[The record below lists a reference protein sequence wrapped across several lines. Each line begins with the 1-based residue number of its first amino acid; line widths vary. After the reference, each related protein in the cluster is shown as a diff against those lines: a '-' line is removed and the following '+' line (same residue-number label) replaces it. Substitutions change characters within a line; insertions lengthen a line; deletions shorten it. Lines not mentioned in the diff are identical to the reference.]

1 MKNKTKNV
9 LLIGSYN
16 PSRIRTGQYLS
27 PPLGIYRIASHL
39 EKKYIANVDVV
50 DPTLNYEE
58 TLNKIQEKKYD
69 LIGHSILHPT
79 LEEDLKLI
87 WKTHNLSPDSLQIA
101 GGQGATFNAEEIL
114 KKTPVKAVGRGFGE
128 GILEQIVK
136 NELEINNVKGL
147 YLLKDNRIISTG
159 NVSKMNME
167 EFREISFNLNFGK
180 IEYSKYWKFM
190 ESQYDKEH
198 VHAMKNEGMLKTIRL
213 MVSNYCPLGCTHCTS
228 TNFLN
233 EAIDGNQRVLFLE
246 PQEIIY
252 MMKKS
257 IKAHPET
264 EAFYFNDDNFLLMK
278 KKKILEFCE
287 LTKGLDKKY
296 NLMFQGRIDD
306 VDKETLIEMG
316 KSSFKI
322 GFYGAET
329 FSDRL
334 ARDIRK
340 MKTGG
345 KDYGELAKNILRD
358 TMNAGLVAQFSLML
372 FLPSS
377 KQKDLEITIENTLD
391 LMEEGARATIF
402 PYVEAYSGA
411 KIVYNHEL
419 SYNEFEIEN
428 RHFRIPSLVLPDD
441 KDVRSIAEK
450 SLKLKDKL
458 NKEKRWDKFKGKI
471 PQPVDSLNL
480 FSAIYKISGKSTTR
494 IENLLKNY

>member
-1 MKNKTKNV
+1 MQKKIKEI

-16 PSRIRTGQYLS
+16 PDRIRTGQYLS

-39 EKKYIANVDVV
+39 EKKALANVDVI

-58 TLNKIQEKKYD
+58 TLNKIKEKKYD

-87 WKTHNLSPDSLQIA
+87 WQTHKLSPYSLQIA
-101 GGQGATFNAEEIL
+101 GGQGATFNAKEIL
-114 KKTPVKAVGRGFGE
+114 TKTPVKAVSRGFGE
-128 GILEQIVK
+128 QIVEQIVE
-136 NELEINNVKGL
+136 NNGEFNNVKGL
-147 YLLKDNRIISTG
+147 YILQNKGVIPTG
-159 NVSKMNME
+159 NVKRMDLE
-167 EFREISFNLNFGK
+167 EFKDISLNLNFDK
-180 IEYSKYWKFM
+180 IPYPQYWKFM
-190 ESQYDKEH
+190 EKQYDKEH
-198 VHAMKNEGMLKTIRL
+198 IHAMRNEGMLRTIRL

-233 EAIDGNQRVLFLE
+233 EAIEGNQRVLFLE
-246 PQEIIY
+246 PQEIIS
-252 MMKKS
+252 MMNKA
-257 IKAHPET
+257 IKAHPDT
-264 EAFYFNDDNFLLMK
+264 EAFYFNDDNFLLLRK
-278 KKKILEFCE
+278 KRILEFCE

-296 NLMFQGRIDD
+296 NLMFQGRVDD

-316 KSSFKI
+316 KAGFKI

-340 MKTGG
+340 IKTG
-345 KDYGELAKNILRD
+345 KQDYGELVKKVLHD
-358 TMNAGLVAQFSLML
+358 TMDAGLVAQFSLML

-377 KQKDLEITIENTLD
+377 KQEDLETTIESTLD

-402 PYVEAYSGA
+402 PYVEAYAGA
-411 KIVYNHEL
+411 RIVDNHEL

-428 RHFRIPSLVLPDD
+428 RYFKIPSLVLPDD
-441 KDVRSIAEK
+441 KNIRTLAENSI
-450 SLKLKDKL
+450 KLKGKL
-458 NKEKRWDKFKGKI
+458 NKESIWKKFKGKV

-480 FSAIYKISGKSTTR
+480 FSAIYKLSGKSTKR
-494 IENLLKNY
+494 IENMLEKY